1 MSLQYDMM
9 GRANHRYKI
18 DNTILTGVNIMT
30 KTQKIEAGKIYEITI
45 GKNRTSV
52 NVLKVERRV
61 NGQLVYDC
69 ENLKTNKRMIVSDT
83 ARFLREIKPEK
94 PAKAEKPEK
103 TKTAT
108 KIERADGTYSGLT
121 AAFIVLR
128 DAGEP
133 LNIRQIMERI
143 NERGL
148 ANLAG
153 KTPSATVSAAIQ
165 RDIKNPAS
173 RFTKAG
179 KGLFAVR

>member
-1 MSLQYDMM
+1 MK
-9 GRANHRYKI
+9 A
-18 DNTILTGVNIMT
+18 
-30 KTQKIEAGKIYEITI
+30 QKIEAEKIYEITI
-45 GKNRTSV
+45 GKNNRTSV
-52 NVLKVERRV
+52 KVLKVERRV
-61 NGQLVYDC
+61 NGQIVYDC
-69 ENLKTNKRMIVSDT
+69 LNTNTNKRVTVSDA
-83 ARFLREIKPEK
+83 ARFVREIKPEK

-103 TKTAT
+103 TKTVAKT
-108 KIERADGTYSGLT
+108 ERADGTYSGLT

-165 RDIKNPAS
+165 RELKNPTS
-173 RFTKAG
+173 RFVKAG
-179 KGLFAVR
+179 KGLFAIR